1 MKLLSLWNNLQE
13 YLFPTVQY
21 LLDEEL
27 TEKQKTFVKVC
38 ELAQLDDF
46 MTPYLWNRIG
56 RPPKDRLNLLKCF
69 VAKAVYNEPQ
79 TRAFIDLLKSSD
91 SLRRLCGWERRA
103 DIPHESKFSRVF
115 DLFSTTQLPQKI
127 HEAMVKSHLENKII
141 GHISRDSTAIDAREK
156 VQIEPK
162 SEEVVKKKHGR
173 GRPKK
178 GEKREAKPPKRV
190 TLQLNRSLEENLEY
204 LPTLCNKGTKKNSNG
219 YKISWK
225 GYKLHLDCVDGD
237 IPISAILTSASLHDS
252 QAAIPLA
259 QQSARLVT
267 NLYDLMDAAYDSPE
281 IHQFSKELGHIPLI
295 DNNKR
300 KGKKKEFTDL
310 EKRRYNNRST
320 AERVNSNLK
329 DNYAGR
335 EIRVKGHAKVMAH
348 LMFSLIALTANQL
361 FKMLE

>member
-46 MTPYLWNRIG
+46 MEPYHWNRIG

-162 SEEVVKKKHGR
+162 SEEVYSA
-173 GRPKK
+173 
-178 GEKREAKPPKRV
+178 GE
-190 TLQLNRSLEENLEY
+190 NSD
-204 LPTLCNKGTKKNSNG
+204 NKLS
-219 YKISWK
+219 
-225 GYKLHLDCVDGD
+225 VEFF
-237 IPISAILTSASLHDS
+237 
-252 QAAIPLA
+252 PL
-259 QQSARLVT
+259 
-267 NLYDLMDAAYDSPE
+267 
-281 IHQFSKELGHIPLI
+281 FS
-295 DNNKR
+295 
-300 KGKKKEFTDL
+300 
-310 EKRRYNNRST
+310 
-320 AERVNSNLK
+320 
-329 DNYAGR
+329 
-335 EIRVKGHAKVMAH
+335 
-348 LMFSLIALTANQL
+348 
-361 FKMLE
+361 

>member
-13 YLFPTVQY
+13 YLFPTLQY

-27 TEKQKTFVKVC
+27 TEKQKTFVKIC

-46 MTPYLWNRIG
+46 MEPYLWNKIG

-91 SLRRLCGWERRA
+91 SLRRLCGWERRI
-103 DIPHESKFSRVF
+103 DIPYESKFSRVF

-127 HEAMVKSHLENKII
+127 HKTMVKAHLGNKII
-141 GHISRDSTAIDAREK
+141 GHISRDSTAIYAREK

-162 SEEVVKKKHGR
+162 KEETVEKKYGR
-173 GRPKK
+173 GRPRK
-178 GEKREAKPPKRV
+178 GEKREPKPPKRV
-190 TLQLNRSLEENLEY
+190 TLQLDRTLDENLED
-204 LPTLCNKGTKKNSNG
+204 LPTLCNKGTKRNANG
-219 YKISWK
+219 YKVSWK

-259 QQSARLVT
+259 QLSSERVT

-281 IHQFSKELGHIPLI
+281 IHQFSKELGHIALI
-295 DNNKR
+295 DHNKR
-300 KGKKKEFTDL
+300 KGEKKEFTDL

-348 LMFSLIALTANQL
+348 LMFSLIA
-361 FKMLE
+361 